1 MALYLLIPLLP
12 LLASLILLLGGR
24 RWGEKSHRIGIPAI
38 GLSFG
43 LSVAAFIEVLRNGP
57 FTLSLYRLFESGS
70 LTIDLTLF
78 VDQLTVL
85 LLLLVTGVSG
95 VVHVYSSRYMI
106 GESRYNRFFAV
117 IALFTF
123 SMILLVMSGNLLLS
137 LISWESVPI
146 C

>member
-1 MALYLLIPLLP
+1 MRGIKALYLLIPLLP

-85 LLLLVTGVSG
+85 LLLLVRGVSW
-95 VVHVYSSRYMI
+95 VVHVYSSRNRI
-106 GESRYNRFFAV
+106 GESR
-117 IALFTF
+117 
-123 SMILLVMSGNLLLS
+123 
-137 LISWESVPI
+137 
-146 C
+146 

>member
-1 MALYLLIPLLP
+1 MTHFALIPLLP
-12 LLASLILLLGGR
+12 LLASVIILLGGR
-24 RWGEKSHRIGIPAI
+24 RWGENSHLIGIPAI

-43 LSVAAFIEVLRNGP
+43 LSVVAFIEVFRNGP
-57 FTLSLYRLFESGS
+57 FTVSLYRLFESGS

-106 GESRYNRFFAV
+106 GEPRYNRFFAV
-117 IALFTF
+117 IACLRF
-123 SMILLVMSGNLLLS
+123 L
-137 LISWESVPI
+137 
-146 C
+146 